1 MLASFL
7 SWWFARLA
15 ELLPV
20 AWVDEAVRVRDGV
33 VIDIGNDQRLAV
45 SLRHKNGLQDP
56 TTLGVAA
63 RLAGRKP
70 VLLHPPE
77 GSVLV
82 KQHSVPTAPR
92 RQMEQLLRHELVR
105 ITPFTAADL
114 FWRWESH
121 PKPGDRGRTMVTLTL
136 VPRMALAPA
145 LSALDSVGLKA
156 DFVEVGPVG
165 RRRLL
170 PVGNVVSRSSGGIL
184 TFGLGW
190 ACAVAAVV
198 ALALPFGLQA
208 LSLHRTEDAIAELQP
223 TIAQVEALRKAINAG
238 DAGHDI
244 LTQEQ
249 DRTGDVLQ
257 ALATVT
263 RILPDD
269 TYLTDFALRERH
281 MTLSGRSAS
290 APRLITSLSAGSRDL
305 RHRLHRPGHPHRG
318 GDLRRLLDQGGDRE
332 MMAEAL
338 PTGRRGQALAVAIAC
353 LALALVWF
361 GVINPIWSLV
371 R

>member
-1 MLASFL
+1 MLAGFL
-7 SWWFARLA
+7 SWWSARLA

-20 AWVDEAVRVRDGV
+20 AWVDGGARVRDGIIV
-33 VIDIGNDQRLAV
+33 DIDNGQGLAV
-45 SLRHKNGLQDP
+45 SLRHKNGQQDP

-77 GSVLV
+77 GAVLV
-82 KQHSVPTAPR
+82 KQHTVPTTPR

-114 FWRWESH
+114 FWRWEGH
-121 PKPGDRGRTMVTLTL
+121 AKPGDKGRTLVTLTL

-156 DFVEVGPVG
+156 DFVEVGPLG
-165 RRRLL
+165 RQRLL
-170 PVGNVVSRSSGGIL
+170 PVGNAPSRSAGRML
-184 TFGLGW
+184 ALGLRW
-190 ACAVAAVV
+190 ACAVTAVV
-198 ALALPFGLQA
+198 AFALPFLLQA
-208 LSLHRTEDAIAELQP
+208 LSLRRTEDAIAELQP
-223 TIAQVEALRKAINAG
+223 TITQVEALRKGIAAG
-238 DAGHDI
+238 DAGHNI

-257 ALATVT
+257 ILATVT

-290 APRLITSLSAGSRDL
+290 APRLITALSADPAISGTAFSAPVTRIEGATSDVFSIK
-305 RHRLHRPGHPHRG
+305 
-318 GDLRRLLDQGGDRE
+318 
-332 MMAEAL
+332 AE
-338 PTGRRGQALAVAIAC
+338 IAK
-353 LALALVWF
+353 
-361 GVINPIWSLV
+361 
-371 R
+371 

>member
-1 MLASFL
+1 MSSA
-7 SWWFARLA
+7 
-15 ELLPV
+15 
-20 AWVDEAVRVRDGV
+20 
-33 VIDIGNDQRLAV
+33 
-45 SLRHKNGLQDP
+45 
-56 TTLGVAA
+56 
-63 RLAGRKP
+63 
-70 VLLHPPE
+70 
-77 GSVLV
+77 
-82 KQHSVPTAPR
+82 
-92 RQMEQLLRHELVR
+92 
-105 ITPFTAADL
+105 
-114 FWRWESH
+114 
-121 PKPGDRGRTMVTLTL
+121 
-136 VPRMALAPA
+136 APA
-145 LSALDSVGLKA
+145 A
-156 DFVEVGPVG
+156 E
-165 RRRLL
+165 
-170 PVGNVVSRSSGGIL
+170 SS

-290 APRLITSLSAGSRDL
+290 APRLITSLSADPAISGTAFTAPVTRIEGATSDVFSIK
-305 RHRLHRPGHPHRG
+305 
-318 GDLRRLLDQGGDRE
+318 
-332 MMAEAL
+332 AE
-338 PTGRRGQALAVAIAC
+338 IAK
-353 LALALVWF
+353 
-361 GVINPIWSLV
+361 
-371 R
+371 

>member
-15 ELLPV
+15 ELPPT
-20 AWVDEAVRVRDGV
+20 AWTDEGVRVRDGI
-33 VIDIGNDQRLAV
+33 VIDVGNSQALAV
-45 SLRHKNGLQDP
+45 SLRHRNGRQEH

-105 ITPFTAADL
+105 ITPFKAADL
-114 FWRWESH
+114 FWRWEGH
-121 PKPGDRGRTMVTLTL
+121 AKPGDRGRTLVTLTL

-165 RRRLL
+165 RRHLL
-170 PVGNVVSRSSGGIL
+170 PVGDAASRSAGGL
-184 TFGLGW
+184 LALGLAW
-190 ACAVAAVV
+190 ACAIAAVV
-198 ALALPFGLQA
+198 AVALPFALQG

-223 TIAQVEALRKAINAG
+223 AIAQVEALRKGIAAG
-238 DAGHDI
+238 EAGHDI

-257 ALATVT
+257 ILATVT

-269 TYLTDFALRERH
+269 TFLTDFALRERH

-290 APRLITSLSAGSRDL
+290 APRLITALSADPAISGTAFTAPVTRIEGATSDVFSIK
-305 RHRLHRPGHPHRG
+305 
-318 GDLRRLLDQGGDRE
+318 
-332 MMAEAL
+332 AE
-338 PTGRRGQALAVAIAC
+338 IAK
-353 LALALVWF
+353 
-361 GVINPIWSLV
+361 
-371 R
+371 

>member
-15 ELLPV
+15 ELLPT
-20 AWVDEAVRVRDGV
+20 AWSDEAVRVRDGI
-33 VIDIGNDQRLAV
+33 VIDIDNDQRFAV
-45 SLRHKNGLQDP
+45 SLRHKNGLQDL

-92 RQMEQLLRHELVR
+92 RQLEQLLRHELVR

-114 FWRWESH
+114 FWRWEGH
-121 PKPGDRGRTMVTLTL
+121 AKPGDKGRTLVTLTL
-136 VPRMALAPA
+136 VPRMAVAAA
-145 LSALDSVGLKA
+145 LSALDSVGLRA
-156 DFVEVGPVG
+156 DFVEVGSIG

-170 PVGNVVSRSSGGIL
+170 PVGDGASRSGGARL
-184 TFGLGW
+184 AFGLAW
-190 ACAVAAVV
+190 ACAVACVV
-198 ALALPFGLQA
+198 ALALPFALQA
-208 LSLHRTEDAIAELQP
+208 LSLHRTNDAITDLQP
-223 TIAQVEALRKAINAG
+223 AIAQVEALRKGIAAG

-257 ALATVT
+257 ILATVT

-290 APRLITSLSAGSRDL
+290 APRLITALSADPAITGTAFTAPVTRIEGATSDVFSIK
-305 RHRLHRPGHPHRG
+305 
-318 GDLRRLLDQGGDRE
+318 
-332 MMAEAL
+332 AE
-338 PTGRRGQALAVAIAC
+338 IAK
-353 LALALVWF
+353 
-361 GVINPIWSLV
+361 
-371 R
+371 